1 MEVNG
6 SGLVIVVDRHE
17 ITFTDLPEIKNGDPM
32 TVEGLKVHVLGN
44 GKRFHITKR
53 KIENAQNN

>member
-6 SGLVIVVDRHE
+6 SGLVIIVDGHE

-32 TVEGLKVHVLGN
+32 TVEGLKVHVGN
-44 GKRFHITKR
+44 GKRFHITER
-53 KIENAQNN
+53 KIEGAPNN